1 MQQILDICFDDK
13 TTIGLQEFMK
23 ITEQRSSDMVLAV
36 LSLLRDRLPC
46 SENYWRYKRNY
57 EIHTSKM
64 NVQGQLLQK
73 DSEMSNDSVGKDSS
87 SQVSSSGETKKVVA
101 QAHMSFVK
109 PLSEYN
115 NVDGMLSKKFSGL
128 SSGMLGS

>member
-1 MQQILDICFDDK
+1 
-13 TTIGLQEFMK
+13 MK

-73 DSEMSNDSVGKDSS
+73 DSEMNSDSVSKNASE
-87 SQVSSSGETKKVVA
+87 VSSAETRKVVA

-109 PLSEYN
+109 PLTEYN
-115 NVDGMLSKKFSGL
+115 NVDGMLSKKFSGI
-128 SSGMLGS
+128 SSGSLGNS

>member
-1 MQQILDICFDDK
+1 
-13 TTIGLQEFMK
+13 MK

-57 EIHTSKM
+57 EIHTSKI

-73 DSEMSNDSVGKDSS
+73 DSEMNSDSVSKNNASE
-87 SQVSSSGETKKVVA
+87 VSSAETKKVVA
-101 QAHMSFVK
+101 
-109 PLSEYN
+109 
-115 NVDGMLSKKFSGL
+115 
-128 SSGMLGS
+128 